1 MIPQNHMNPAPLL
14 KDMSVPFPRTVDS
27 KKWCGMKRIL
37 IFSLA
42 YYPNFVSGAEVAIRE
57 ITDRIEPGDI
67 EFHLVTLLFDRAAPR
82 RETIGNVHVHRVGF
96 GGVYLSKILFVPLA
110 ALRARAL
117 HREHS
122 FDALWA
128 MMTYMLFP
136 LVLAKMLGLRAP
148 HVLTLQDGDPYEKV
162 FGRWFIRPLIPLL
175 DYGFRTAAV
184 VQAISVYLST
194 WPARRGYRGE
204 VVIVPN
210 GASIPPTQTY
220 PAEELEALK
229 RSVGKQE
236 GDVFLISVARLV
248 HQKGLDSIIHALPL
262 LPAHVHYL
270 AVGEGSE
277 RGMLEHLAKELGV
290 EKRVIFVGKV
300 ERTETSKYRKIS
312 DIFVLP
318 SRSEGQGIS
327 FLSTMAA
334 GLPIVATQE
343 GGIADFLYDEKRN
356 PHEAQTGWAVDVD
369 SPEQIAAAV
378 KDILAHPE
386 KATKAVENARR
397 MVAERYDWQNI
408 VRAMR
413 QRVFERAFAAA

>member
-1 MIPQNHMNPAPLL
+1 MISQNH
-14 KDMSVPFPRTVDS
+14 
-27 KKWCGMKRIL
+27 MKRIL

-57 ITDRIEPGDI
+57 ITDRIEPNDI
-67 EFHLVTLLFDRAAPR
+67 EFHLVTLLFDSHAPR
-82 RETIGNVHVHRVGF
+82 LETIGNVIVHRVGF
-96 GGVYLSKILFVPLA
+96 GGAYLSKILFVPLA
-110 ALRARAL
+110 ALMARAL
-117 HREHS
+117 HRTHS

-136 LVLAKMLGLRAP
+136 LMIAKMLGLRPP
-148 HVLTLQDGDPYEKV
+148 HILTLQDGDPYEKV
-162 FGRWFIRPLIPLL
+162 FGRWFIRPVTPLL

-210 GASIPPTQTY
+210 GASIPPTQSY

-229 RSVGKQE
+229 RSVGKKD
-236 GDVFLISVARLV
+236 GDIFLISVARLV
-248 HQKGLDSIIHALPL
+248 HQKGLDSIIRALPL
-262 LPAHVHYL
+262 LPAHVRYL
-270 AVGEGSE
+270 AVGEGTE
-277 RGMLEHLAKELGV
+277 RGMLEGLAKELGV

-300 ERTETSKYRKIS
+300 ERSETSKYRKIS

-356 PHEAQTGWAVDVD
+356 PDEPPTGWAVDAD

-386 KATKAVENARR
+386 KVVRTVTNARR
-397 MVAERYDWQNI
+397 MVVERYDWDTI
-408 VRAMR
+408 ARTMR
-413 QRVFERAFAAA
+413 EKVFGRLL